1 MAYRCNRAHRL
12 TETCET
18 CTKEDWR
25 AWHDDYRSE
34 RPDVTCAGCGT
45 HYPRGTDE
53 GNATYIG
60 YSLKSCGECQRIS
73 RREKSRQ
80 DHFQARLA
88 SRNGIRKIHRD
99 VAVRYIERFG
109 GSTFVVQT
117 EIDDCEI
124 YLRNCLGLTIATV
137 SMFDKFPK
145 PPENIVDDL
154 PY

>member
-1 MAYRCNRAHRL
+1 MVSL
-12 TETCET
+12 
-18 CTKEDWR
+18 KEQWR
-25 AWHDDYRSE
+25 AWRDDYRSS
-34 RPDVTCAGCGT
+34 RPAVTCEGCGT
-45 HYPRGTDE
+45 HYPRGNQDE

-60 YSLKSCGECQRIS
+60 YSLKSYGECQRIS
-73 RREKSRQ
+73 QREKSRQ
-80 DHFQARLA
+80 DHFQAHLA

-99 VAVRYIERFG
+99 VAIRYIERFG

-124 YLRNCLGLTIATV
+124 YLRNAFGLAIATV

-145 PPENIVDDL
+145 TVEIATEI

>member
-1 MAYRCNRAHRL
+1 MVSL
-12 TETCET
+12 
-18 CTKEDWR
+18 KEQWR
-25 AWHDDYRSE
+25 AWRDDYRSS
-34 RPDVTCAGCGT
+34 RPAVTCEGCGT
-45 HYPRGTDE
+45 HYPRGKDE

-60 YSLKSCGECQRIS
+60 YSLKSCEECQRI

-80 DHFQARLA
+80 DHFQARLVA

-99 VAVRYIERFG
+99 VAIRYIERFG

-124 YLRNCLGLTIATV
+124 YLRNFLGLTIATV
-137 SMFDKFPK
+137 SQFDKFQK

-154 PY
+154 PL